1 MRDEFF
7 DNFHLLII
15 TFHLSLISHHFMKKY
30 ILAIDQGTSS
40 TKSIIFDDK
49 GKAVAKGCV
58 DLKTNY
64 FDNGFVEQDPERIY
78 QNVLDSVQECL
89 IDFTAQQLDIQNV
102 ISCGISNQRETFV
115 LWDKAGNAQSPAV
128 VWACKRS
135 IEICQ
140 RLLNGEFKTPPSGG
154 WGAFIKQK
162 TGLIIDPYFSGTKLL
177 WLLQND
183 ANLKSKLEAG
193 EIFFGTIDCWLLYKM
208 THGKSFKTDYTNAS
222 RTLLFNIHTLTWDNE
237 ILKLWGLENLNLPE
251 VCPSS
256 HDFGLWISDF
266 GFKSEK
272 EQSEIRNRKS
282 EIKIT
287 ALIGDSHAATFG
299 EGCFEQGTAKV
310 TLGTGCSIMMNI
322 GEKPVLSSNG
332 MLTTICWSTENR
344 VDYALEGAIVSCGST
359 IEWLKNELNLF
370 QNPAETAEMAEA
382 ISDNA
387 GVYVIPAFSGLGAP
401 HWQMSRKAS
410 IEGMTFGTTKNHIVR
425 AALESIPYQIK
436 DVIQAMEQDMQAPLK
451 SISVNGGM
459 TKNQF
464 IIRFLVDLLGISLK
478 KQQNA
483 DVSALGAAYLSGL
496 KSGVYESI
504 EQLQT
509 LNKLN
514 TEEILPSP
522 TNEMV
527 LAGYQGWCKRIRG

>member
-1 MRDEFF
+1 M
-7 DNFHLLII
+7 
-15 TFHLSLISHHFMKKY
+15 KY

-40 TKSIIFDDK
+40 TKSIIFDNK
-49 GKAVAKGCV
+49 GQAVAKGCV

-64 FDNGFVEQDPERIY
+64 FDNGFVEQDPEGIY
-78 QNVLDSVQECL
+78 QNVLDSVEQCFT
-89 IDFTAQQLDIQNV
+89 DFTSQGFDIHEIV
-102 ISCGISNQRETFV
+102 SCGISNQRETFV
-115 LWDKAGNAQSPAV
+115 LWDKAGNPQSPAV

-135 IEICQ
+135 IEICE
-140 RLLNGEFKTPPSGG
+140 RFLSDKTPPLGVGGLG

-183 ANLKSKLEAG
+183 ADLKSKVEAG

-256 HDFGLWISDF
+256 YDFGHWDTDDTDSAKHRFSQILNFS
-266 GFKSEK
+266 
-272 EQSEIRNRKS
+272 
-282 EIKIT
+282 IKIT
-287 ALIGDSHAATFG
+287 SLIGDSHAATFG

-322 GEKPVLSSNG
+322 GQKPILSSNG

-370 QNPAETAEMAEA
+370 QNPTETAEMAEA
-382 ISDNA
+382 ISENA

-401 HWQMSRKAS
+401 HWQMNRKAS

-464 IIRFLVDLLGISLK
+464 VVKFLVDLLGISLK

-514 TEEILPSP
+514 TKEILPTSN
-522 TNEMV
+522 NEMV
-527 LAGYQGWCKRIRG
+527 LEGYKGWCKRIRG

>member
-1 MRDEFF
+1 
-7 DNFHLLII
+7 
-15 TFHLSLISHHFMKKY
+15 MKFV
-30 ILAIDQGTSS
+30 LAIDQGTSS
-40 TKSIIFDDK
+40 TKTLIFDK
-49 GKAVAKGCV
+49 EGKAVAKGCV
-58 DLKTNY
+58 DLKTNH
-64 FDNGFVEQDPERIY
+64 FENGFVEQDPEGIY

-89 IDFTAQQLDIQNV
+89 VDFTSQGFDIQS
-102 ISCGISNQRETFV
+102 IASCGISNQRETFV

-135 IEICQ
+135 ISICEDLKSKGQ
-140 RLLNGEFKTPPSGG
+140 EPI
-154 WGAFIKQK
+154 IKQK

-183 ANLKSKLEAG
+183 ADLKTKVVAG
-193 EIFFGTIDCWLLYKM
+193 KIFFGTIDCWVLYKM
-208 THGKSFKTDYTNAS
+208 TKGKSFKTDFTNAS
-222 RTLLFNIHTLTWDNE
+222 RTLFFNIHTLTWDDE

-256 HDFGLWISDF
+256 HDFGVWNLGVKGDELRVKNTSL
-266 GFKSEK
+266 
-272 EQSEIRNRKS
+272 
-282 EIKIT
+282 KIT
-287 ALIGDSHAATFG
+287 SLIGDSHAATFG

-310 TLGTGCSIMMNI
+310 TLGTGSSIMMNI
-322 GEKPVLSSNG
+322 GSKPVTSLNG

-359 IEWLKNELNLF
+359 IEWLKNELNF
-370 QNPAETAEMAEA
+370 FKNPAETAEMAN
-382 ISDNA
+382 SVMDNA
-387 GVYVIPAFSGLGAP
+387 GVYLIPAFSGLGGP
-401 HWQMSRKAS
+401 HWQMNRKAS

-436 DVIQAMEQDMQAPLK
+436 DVVTAMGQDMQAPLK

-459 TKNQF
+459 TRNEFVIK
-464 IIRFLVDLLGISLK
+464 FLVDLLGLSLK

-504 EQLQT
+504 EQLKAINQRQ
-509 LNKLN
+509 
-514 TEEILPSP
+514 TEEILPDLS
-522 TNEMV
+522 NQIV
-527 LAGYQGWCKRIRG
+527 QKGYEGWQKKINFQ

>member
-1 MRDEFF
+1 M
-7 DNFHLLII
+7 
-15 TFHLSLISHHFMKKY
+15 KY

-40 TKSIIFDDK
+40 TKTLIFDNQ

-64 FDNGFVEQDPERIY
+64 FDDGFVEQNPEDIY

-89 IDFTAQQLDIQNV
+89 IDFANQGFDFQDIA
-102 ISCGISNQRETFV
+102 SCGISNQRETFV

-135 IEICQ
+135 ISICEDLKSKGQ
-140 RLLNGEFKTPPSGG
+140 EPL
-154 WGAFIKQK
+154 IKQK

-177 WLLQND
+177 WLIQND
-183 ANLKSKLEAG
+183 VNLKAKVEAG

-208 THGKSFKTDYTNAS
+208 TNGKSFKTDYTNAS
-222 RTLLFNIHTLTWDNE
+222 RTLLFNIHTLTWDAE

-256 HDFGLWISDF
+256 HDFGFWIYDF
-266 GFKSEK
+266 RLNSFQNNLQLKV
-272 EQSEIRNRKS
+272 
-282 EIKIT
+282 T
-287 ALIGDSHAATFG
+287 TLIGDSHAATFG
-299 EGCFEQGTAKV
+299 EGCFDQGTAKV

-322 GEKPVLSSNG
+322 GQKPILSSNG
-332 MLTTICWSTENR
+332 MLTTICWSTQNR

-370 QNPAETAEMAEA
+370 QNPAETADMAEA
-382 ISDNA
+382 VSDNS
-387 GVYVIPAFSGLGAP
+387 GVYLIPAFSGLGAP
-401 HWQMSRKAS
+401 HWQMNRKAS

-436 DVIQAMEQDMQAPLK
+436 DVITAMEQDMQAPLK

-464 IIRFLVDLLGISLK
+464 VIKFLVDLLGISLK
-478 KQQNA
+478 KQRNA

-504 EQLQT
+504 EQIKKINQNHT
-509 LNKLN
+509 L
-514 TEEILPSP
+514 EILPDL
-522 TNEMV
+522 TNEV
-527 LAGYQGWCKRIRG
+527 AQKGYNSWKKLI

>member
-1 MRDEFF
+1 M
-7 DNFHLLII
+7 
-15 TFHLSLISHHFMKKY
+15 KY

-40 TKSIIFDDK
+40 TKTLIFDDK

-64 FDNGFVEQDPERIY
+64 FDNGFVEQDPEGIY
-78 QNVLDSVQECL
+78 QNVLDSVEQCFK
-89 IDFTAQQLDIQNV
+89 DFISKSFDIQDV

-135 IEICQ
+135 IEICE
-140 RLLNGEFKTPPSGG
+140 RFLNDKTPPLGVGGLG

-177 WLLQND
+177 WLIQND
-183 ANLKSKLEAG
+183 ADLRSKVESG

-208 THGKSFKTDYTNAS
+208 TNGKSFKTDYTNAS
-222 RTLLFNIHTLTWDNE
+222 RTLLFNIHTLTWDDE
-237 ILKLWGLENLNLPE
+237 ILKLWGLKKLNLPE

-256 HDFGLWISDF
+256 HDFGHWDTDDTPNGDSDSAKHRF
-266 GFKSEK
+266 SQIKEKKSK
-272 EQSEIRNRKS
+272 
-282 EIKIT
+282 IKNPLIPIH
-287 ALIGDSHAATFG
+287 AMIGDSHAATFG

-322 GEKPVLSSNG
+322 GQKPILSSNG

-344 VDYALEGAIVSCGST
+344 VDYALEGAIISCGST

-370 QNPAETAEMAEA
+370 QNPTETAAMAEA
-382 ISDNA
+382 VSDNTS
-387 GVYVIPAFSGLGAP
+387 VYVIPAFSGLGAP
-401 HWQMSRKAS
+401 HWQMNRKAS

-436 DVIQAMEQDMQAPLK
+436 DVITAMEQDMQAPLK

-464 IIRFLVDLLGISLK
+464 VIKFLVDLLGISLK
-478 KQQNA
+478 KQQNS
-483 DVSALGAAYLSGL
+483 DVSALGVAYLSGL

-504 EQLQT
+504 EQLQA

-514 TEEILPSP
+514 TEEILPDVNNQIVSKAY
-522 TNEMV
+522 E
-527 LAGYQGWCKRIRG
+527 GWCEKIKG